1 MTSLNVIK
9 LNASQEL
16 ALVRARD
23 KTLGHGAPLVFDKE
37 RGLVKQA
44 VKAGAPIFLQPL
56 LCVLPEDFTKK
67 EFLAIARFEIFCA
80 ECLQD
85 LNADGAEK
93 GALYLFP
100 ALIESGGRQIRSAI
114 PCAFDFALAQNF
126 DLQKIF
132 AAAQSAVR
140 DQDFSKGQEGG
151 DKKNQ
156 GQELVLAPT
165 SFYFAR
171 AEISKNTWSLYD
183 AIWKKIR

>member
-23 KTLGHGAPLVFDKE
+23 KALGHGGPLVFDKE

-44 VKAGAPIFLQPL
+44 IKAGAPIFLQPL
-56 LCVLPEDFTKK
+56 LCVLPEDFTKE
-67 EFLAIARFEIFCA
+67 EFLAIGRFEIFCA
-80 ECLQD
+80 ECLRD
-85 LNADGAEK
+85 LNAYGTEK

-100 ALIESGGRQIRSAI
+100 ALIQSGGRKVRAAI
-114 PCAFDFALAQNF
+114 PCAFDFSLAQNF

-132 AAAQSAVR
+132 AAAQTAV
-140 DQDFSKGQEGG
+140 QDFSQDQKGG

-156 GQELVLAPT
+156 GQDLVLPPT

-183 AIWKKIR
+183 AVWKKLR